1 MKTNNTPRA
10 GSPDT
15 HPHQATLALIQL
27 NRFGDIIQ
35 TAQAIEELKK
45 THPNYRV
52 VLIARTQFAKP
63 MDGVL
68 NKYFDHVYT
77 IDAKKI
83 LFSSETTG
91 LKNAIAELNSFL
103 SQINGEKIDVLIN
116 LSFSKTSSYLA
127 SLIPSTHKIGLY
139 QDLSNRMVINDK
151 WSQVLY
157 STVMRGAL
165 NPFSL
170 VDLFRN
176 IIGIKPNTSTKKKL
190 ALASLKSNTIVVHPF
205 ASHERKAW
213 KNEKWVEVIY
223 RVLKENDGAM
233 VQIVGAKN
241 EVLRSQIICENPLLK
256 TQSHRIQNL
265 TGKTTIAELL
275 EHLKRSR
282 LFVGHDSMVGHLA
295 SLADTPT
302 LTVSLGSVRPFET
315 TPYHDKAYNL
325 SPRTKCFP
333 CFPTDACGFT
343 QCHLDIPYQVVSSC
357 VKQLF
362 DHKELSADWA
372 KNNISN
378 FHASSIHLQRAQIS
392 KGQFQL
398 EHLLDSPADTNEVFR
413 SLYRVAW
420 SFVIGDSEENL
431 PIPKISTSAHKELL
445 DSLVGLQHLFELSE
459 FGKKYSRFI
468 LEEISSQMPSIA
480 KIKDYSK
487 KIDEIDHLQSL
498 VYKTSPQLSPIVDY
512 FAIRKANLYGDN
524 VVKMTES
531 SYYAFEECAHL
542 CSIMYELIEKT
553 ISEHKLSTGKSTR
566 PETNK

>member
-1 MKTNNTPRA
+1 
-10 GSPDT
+10 
-15 HPHQATLALIQL
+15 
-27 NRFGDIIQ
+27 
-35 TAQAIEELKK
+35 
-45 THPNYRV
+45 
-52 VLIARTQFAKP
+52 
-63 MDGVL
+63 
-68 NKYFDHVYT
+68 
-77 IDAKKI
+77 
-83 LFSSETTG
+83 
-91 LKNAIAELNSFL
+91 
-103 SQINGEKIDVLIN
+103 
-116 LSFSKTSSYLA
+116 
-127 SLIPSTHKIGLY
+127 
-139 QDLSNRMVINDK
+139 
-151 WSQVLY
+151 
-157 STVMRGAL
+157 
-165 NPFSL
+165 
-170 VDLFRN
+170 
-176 IIGIKPNTSTKKKL
+176 
-190 ALASLKSNTIVVHPF
+190 
-205 ASHERKAW
+205 
-213 KNEKWVEVIY
+213 
-223 RVLKENDGAM
+223 
-233 VQIVGAKN
+233 
-241 EVLRSQIICENPLLK
+241 
-256 TQSHRIQNL
+256 L

-445 DSLVGLQHLFELSE
+445 DSLIGLQHLFELSE
-459 FGKKYSRFI
+459 FGKKFYKIGIREINWSDNQISQIRSMAPKLMR
-468 LEEISSQMPSIA
+468 LELFGGESLFN
-480 KIKDYSK
+480 K
-487 KIDEIDHLQSL
+487 KILKLALNEKKEND
-498 VYKTSPQLSPIVDY
+498 K
-512 FAIRKANLYGDN
+512 F
-524 VVKMTES
+524 ES
-531 SYYAFEECAHL
+531 
-542 CSIMYELIEKT
+542 KVQ
-553 ISEHKLSTGKSTR
+553 R
-566 PETNK
+566 